1 MKYGKKI
8 AALIITG
15 MLFSGC
21 GTAQNPVSTGKQPE
35 TGTVAPVP
43 DVKNEWTEPEGE
55 LQEDV
60 YAGYADNAPADFSKV
75 KISCLEGT
83 EGCYFTDGSTLTF
96 TDVAADSVYAISGEF
111 KGNIVIDTGDDY
123 NFDLEL
129 HGVSF
134 SCDSTNPVYVKSGD
148 RVTITAKKGYRNY
161 VYDMRETIEEGNSVK
176 AGAIYS
182 DVDLRIAGKGELMIV
197 SQNNNGIHSK
207 KDLHVKNLKLTVEC
221 EDNALK
227 GNDSVTLVN
236 ATTVLIARA
245 GDGIK
250 TTKSDVSGKGKQ
262 RGIISVAGGNHT
274 VYAACDGMDAAYNV
288 VIEEETTVLNIY
300 TDKYSGYSEEVVA
313 VAEDNFYLRAVSKE
327 WNYSVKY
334 YNSEEDV
341 LWVNPEYHSEAAGGR
356 NHYYFYSFP
365 KRKEYAKI
373 QVFIYSDTMEQGQE
387 AEYLAATDYLSINE
401 AYDTLV
407 VGMKNNRIDY
417 KWTNYTTKIS
427 DGFGGRR
434 GPGGFGGF
442 NEGNSDKGEYS
453 TKGIKAANEIVFS
466 NGTINIKSYDDAV
479 HADNEI
485 TLENGETAKGNV
497 TIAGG
502 ILNLYSNDD
511 GLHADGAVEVKNGQT
526 TISHC
531 YEGIE
536 GNTIT
541 ISGGK
546 VSVNAADDGM
556 NATTATG
563 NAVTISGGEVY
574 VYCTGDGI
582 DSNSRTP
589 EEGIIFSGGDTLV
602 ISDSGMNSAIDTE
615 QGYRYEG
622 GRVVAVMPNGG
633 MSREAM
639 DCRNF
644 SVIGSKQYGNLS
656 SGKHVG
662 VYADN
667 KTVVTFEKR
676 QQKRMPMGYV
686 GTNREK

>member
-134 SCDSTNPVYVKSGD
+134 SCDSTNPVYVK
-148 RVTITAKKGYRNY
+148 
-161 VYDMRETIEEGNSVK
+161 
-176 AGAIYS
+176 
-182 DVDLRIAGKGELMIV
+182 
-197 SQNNNGIHSK
+197 
-207 KDLHVKNLKLTVEC
+207 
-221 EDNALK
+221 
-227 GNDSVTLVN
+227 
-236 ATTVLIARA
+236 
-245 GDGIK
+245 
-250 TTKSDVSGKGKQ
+250 
-262 RGIISVAGGNHT
+262 
-274 VYAACDGMDAAYNV
+274 
-288 VIEEETTVLNIY
+288 
-300 TDKYSGYSEEVVA
+300 
-313 VAEDNFYLRAVSKE
+313 
-327 WNYSVKY
+327 
-334 YNSEEDV
+334 
-341 LWVNPEYHSEAAGGR
+341 
-356 NHYYFYSFP
+356 
-365 KRKEYAKI
+365 
-373 QVFIYSDTMEQGQE
+373 
-387 AEYLAATDYLSINE
+387 
-401 AYDTLV
+401 
-407 VGMKNNRIDY
+407 
-417 KWTNYTTKIS
+417 
-427 DGFGGRR
+427 
-434 GPGGFGGF
+434 
-442 NEGNSDKGEYS
+442 
-453 TKGIKAANEIVFS
+453 
-466 NGTINIKSYDDAV
+466 
-479 HADNEI
+479 

-541 ISGGK
+541 ISGG
-546 VSVNAADDGM
+546 
-556 NATTATG
+556 
-563 NAVTISGGEVY
+563 EVY

-589 EEGIIFSGGDTLV
+589 EDGIIFSGGDTLV
-602 ISDSGMNSAIDTE
+602 ISASGMNSAIDTE

-644 SVIGSKQYGNLS
+644 SAIGSKQNVNLS

-667 KTVVTFEKR
+667 KTVVTFE
-676 QQKRMPMGYV
+676 MPSDLNGMVIYLGSSEASISLNGEATAETDANGVCWY
-686 GTNREK
+686 K